1 MNEYISKQTVIR
13 AFAEYEKRTTP
24 SWSGAYK
31 ETLEEWIDELT
42 EMLSDISTID
52 IVYCKECEYW
62 YKNAKEDN
70 GIPIANMCYDF
81 QADDFC
87 SYGERMK

>member
-1 MNEYISKQTVIR
+1 MSDTISKQAAIR

-42 EMLSDISTID
+42 ETLSDVPIID
-52 IVYCKECEYW
+52 LVRCRECKHVDSKKCPMYLMGLG
-62 YKNAKEDN
+62 YTD
-70 GIPIANMCYDF
+70 
-81 QADDFC
+81 DDFC
-87 SYGERMK
+87 SYGERRNDG